1 VGIGMRRLFVPF
13 AALLVAAAFSTTSL
27 AGSLTAEDK
36 RLARAAFA
44 AIEQEHW
51 AQAKTIIARVK
62 NPLARKMVDWLDLRQ
77 AGVGRPFADYVAFLA
92 ANPAWPNHWTVR
104 SQAEHAMPDDLPD
117 AAVLKFFEKHDP
129 NTIGGVMR
137 MAAALNAGG
146 QTVRAT
152 ALLRQGWVEMDF
164 SDADEQQFLAL
175 YRQSL
180 RPEDDIRRLDR
191 LLWEEK
197 RDQARRLLPRV
208 DDGHRQ
214 LALARLSLMAE
225 APTDAAVAAVPAALL
240 KDPGLIFD
248 RARWHRRM
256 GQYDKAVALLDPPP
270 AAVARP
276 EILWP
281 ELEDAARRALLR
293 GDISVAYRLAE
304 AHGVATNANF
314 ADGEWL
320 AGWIALRFLREKQAG
335 YQHFT
340 RLYGGVTA
348 GLSKSRGAYWAG
360 RAAEDMG
367 DKAKALEWYGL
378 AAGYMTTYYGQLAA
392 HRLGTDAALRFP
404 PMPQASKADA
414 AEFNRRELVRVV
426 RLLDEIDQANR
437 ARPFLSRL
445 VEQATSPTEFRLIA
459 DLANELGREYAISVA
474 KQARQKGV
482 ELFDYLFPLR
492 AVPRGVGPE
501 AELVLAVIRQESGFA
516 PDAVS
521 PAGAMG
527 LMQLMPST
535 AAQLARQMKIKKFD
549 KKRLTKDPGFNL
561 TLGRAYLG
569 QMVERFDGSYVLA
582 VASYNAGAARVAGW
596 VRLYGD
602 PRDKSTDVV
611 DWIETIPFNETRNY
625 VLRVMENL
633 QVYRHRL
640 GHTHEPELQLAQDLA
655 RGAQP

>member
-1 VGIGMRRLFVPF
+1 MKRLFIPLL
-13 AALLVAAAFSTTSL
+13 ALLAAASVATTAL

-36 RLARAAFA
+36 RLTRAAFA
-44 AIEQEHW
+44 AIDQEHW
-51 AQAKTIIARVK
+51 AQAKDIIAKAK
-62 NPLARKMVDWLDLRQ
+62 NPLARKVIDWLDLRQ

-104 SQAEHAMPDDLPD
+104 SQAERAMPDDLPD
-117 AAVLKFFEKHDP
+117 AAVLQFFDKHDP

-137 MAAALNAGG
+137 MAAALTASG
-146 QTVRAT
+146 QTVRA
-152 ALLRQGWVEMDF
+152 AAELRRGWVEMDF

-180 RPEDDIRRLDR
+180 RPEDDIARLDR

-197 RDQARRLLPRV
+197 QDQATRLLPRV
-208 DDGHRQ
+208 DDGHRL
-214 LALARLSLMAE
+214 LALARLSLMSV
-225 APTDAAVAAVPAALL
+225 APNDSAVKLVPAALL
-240 KDPGLIFD
+240 KDPGLIYD

-256 GQYDKAVALLDPPP
+256 GEYDKAVALLDPPP
-270 AAVARP
+270 AGVARP
-276 EILWP
+276 ELLWP

-320 AGWIALRFLREKQAG
+320 AGWIALRFLQEKQAG
-335 YQHFT
+335 YDHFT
-340 RLYGGVTA
+340 RLYAGVTA

-360 RAAEDMG
+360 RAAEEMG

-404 PMPQASKADA
+404 PMPQASKAET

-426 RLLDEIDQANR
+426 RLLDEADQANR

-445 VEQATSPTEFRLIA
+445 VEQAASPAEYRLIA
-459 DLANELGREYAISVA
+459 DLANELGKEFAVSVA

-492 AVPRGVGPE
+492 AVPRGAGPE
-501 AELVLAVIRQESGFA
+501 PELVLAVVRQESGFA
-516 PDAVS
+516 PEVVS

-527 LMQLMPST
+527 LMQLMPGT
-535 AAQLARQMKIKKFD
+535 AAELARQLKIKKFD
-549 KKRLTKDPGFNL
+549 KKRLTKDPNFNL
-561 TLGRAYLG
+561 TLGRTYLG
-569 QMVERFDGSYVLA
+569 QLVEKFDGSYVLG
-582 VASYNAGAARVAGW
+582 VASYNAGATRVAEW

-602 PRDKSTDVV
+602 PRDKNTDVV